1 MDGGNIDQQINDT
14 IDWLVANDFL
24 SISWDE
30 NGNDYYSLTDAG
42 HNLNNVLRAFVEE
55 SDDGYQVC

>member
-1 MDGGNIDQQINDT
+1 MDGGNIEQTINDM

-24 SISWDE
+24 AVAWDE
-30 NGNDYYSLTDAG
+30 DGNDYYSLTDAG
-42 HNLNNVLRAFVEE
+42 RNLQNVLGVFQED

>member
-1 MDGGNIDQQINDT
+1 MDGGNTDQQINDT

-24 SISWDE
+24 SISWDSD
-30 NGNDYYSLTDAG
+30 GNDYYSLTDAG
-42 HNLNNVLRAFVEE
+42 HSLNSVLSVFEEE

>member
-1 MDGGNIDQQINDT
+1 MDGGNIEQQINDT

-30 NGNDYYSLTDAG
+30 DGNDYYSLTESG
-42 HNLNNVLRAFVEE
+42 FNIINILNAFQED